1 MKICHMTSVHQSTDI
16 RIFVKECC
24 SLAANNNEV
33 YLVAKG
39 DSRDD
44 GNVKVVGVGE
54 PPSGRL
60 ARMFS
65 FSRSVYKKALSL
77 DCEVYHIH
85 DPELLPYAVKLARK
99 GKKVIFDSHE
109 DVPSQILDK
118 NYLPKAVKWCVS
130 KLYKKYETYAVRRI
144 SAVVAATPH
153 IGNQFRGRA
162 RKIAVVN
169 NFPKLDD
176 IVFQDGP
183 FEDRDRIVCYAGGIN
198 ELRGEKVMLAAMK
211 NVKGTLLIA
220 GEHQKELL
228 DLNADSESMVEYLG
242 KLDRAGI
249 NDLYAKAVVG
259 LCLLQPANNYFDAQ
273 PIKMYEYMAAGIPF
287 VCSDFPKWRK
297 LIDRT
302 NAGICVNPEDAAEV
316 SSAIT
321 FLLKNRDIGQKMGKA
336 GRKAVVKRFN
346 WSVELDKLLELYR
359 CI

>member
-1 MKICHMTSVHQSTDI
+1 MTSVHQSTDI

-287 VCSDFPKWRK
+287 VCSDFPKWEELVTKSNSGVCVDPKDPAKIAAAVTTLLDDRVK
-297 LIDRT
+297 AHQMGKNGRRLIEEKY
-302 NAGICVNPEDAAEV
+302 NWNSEV
-316 SSAIT
+316 KK
-321 FLLKNRDIGQKMGKA
+321 LLK
-336 GRKAVVKRFN
+336 
-346 WSVELDKLLELYR
+346 LYKK
-359 CI
+359 I